1 MKLDIKQQH
10 LRRIYYLIINHM
22 LNSIS
27 GQADKCPQGLKS
39 SALVK
44 VILAN
49 FSLEECFELWASDLQ
64 LVSWYCT

>member
-1 MKLDIKQQH
+1 
-10 LRRIYYLIINHM
+10 M

-27 GQADKCPQGLKS
+27 GQADKRPQGLKS